1 MGAVLDS
8 YRKSPYHTPSD
19 DVQQPV
25 NLETLA
31 KFESVARAMLLDIAS
46 NPRRP
51 EWKCGSLYNRYAK

>member
-25 NLETLA
+25 DLETLA